1 MQLQR
6 QSFGRREGKGEGRV
20 EAMDG
25 IGKKVRREEEWWWSS
40 FPGRE
45 RARAVEEEVV
55 IWGLI
60 QKKMHRRV

>member
-1 MQLQR
+1 
-6 QSFGRREGKGEGRV
+6 
-20 EAMDG
+20 MDG
-25 IGKKVRREEEWWWSS
+25 ISKKVRREEEWWWWS